1 MRIISGQFKSRR
13 FNYKLPD
20 GIRPTTDMAK
30 ETLFNILD
38 NLLEYE
44 DKRILD
50 LYAGSGN
57 IGIEFLS
64 RGASFVQF
72 NDKNYNSVNYIK
84 KILSELKIDNYKLSK
99 SNSTHILKEYGK
111 DFDIIYVDPPYLS
124 DEYDKIERILND
136 NIEDFK
142 DKIVIVESDINRTSK
157 WNFDLIREKTISSSN
172 FKIYKIS

>member
-20 GIRPTTDMAK
+20 GIRPTTDIAK

-38 NLLEYE
+38 NLIEYE

-64 RGASFVQF
+64 RGASFVHF

-84 KILSELKIDNYKLSK
+84 KILAELKIENYKLSK
-99 SNSTHILKEYGK
+99 ANSTQILKEFGK
-111 DFDIIYVDPPYLS
+111 DFDIIYVDPPYFS
-124 DEYDKIERILND
+124 DEYDKVEKILID

-142 DKIVIVESDINRTSK
+142 NKIVIVESDINRTSK
-157 WNFDLIREKTISSSN
+157 WNFEIIKEKTISSSN
-172 FKIYKIS
+172 FKIYEIS